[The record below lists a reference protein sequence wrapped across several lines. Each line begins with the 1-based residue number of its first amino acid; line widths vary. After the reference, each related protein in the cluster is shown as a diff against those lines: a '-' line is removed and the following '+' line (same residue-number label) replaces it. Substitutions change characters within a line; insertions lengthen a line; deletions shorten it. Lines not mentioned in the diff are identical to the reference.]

1 MTDRAAAPLEGM
13 AALVTGGNRG
23 IGQATVRALAGAG
36 ARVAALSRSGGDP
49 GVPGALALACDLRE
63 RASVMAAVAQ
73 VVDEFGRIDIVVPN
87 AGVGSYGP
95 FLELAPEDV
104 DEMIDVNVK
113 GTLHTLQATLPHL
126 LRSPAAD
133 VVIIASEAGR
143 RGLPGESVYSASK
156 FAQVGLGRSLDH
168 ELREHGVR
176 CTNVCPGGV
185 ATGFAFGRGRRPED
199 EVGMMSA
206 QDIADVVLFAVTRPR
221 GMRLLEV
228 ALRPMTEAS
237 WG

>member
-1 MTDRAAAPLEGM
+1 MTPLEGRV
-13 AALVTGGNRG
+13 ALVTGGNRG
-23 IGQATVRALAGAG
+23 IGQATVRALAEAG
-36 ARVAALSRSGGDP
+36 ARVAALSRSGADP
-49 GVPGALALACDLRE
+49 GVPGAMAIACDLRD
-63 RASVMAAVAQ
+63 RAAVMEATAQ
-73 VVDEFGRIDIVVPN
+73 VVERFGRLDIVVPN

-113 GTLHTLQATLPHL
+113 GTLYTLQATLPHL
-126 LRSPAAD
+126 LESPAAD

-168 ELREHGVR
+168 ELREQGVR
-176 CTNVCPGGV
+176 CTNLCPGGV
-185 ATGFAFGRGRRPED
+185 ATGFAFGHGRKPED
-199 EVGMMSA
+199 EIGMMSA
-206 QDIADVVLFAVTRPR
+206 QEIAEIVLFAVTRPR
-221 GMRLLEV
+221 GMRLLEI

>member
-1 MTDRAAAPLEGM
+1 MTSLEGRV
-13 AALVTGGNRG
+13 ALVTGGNRG
-23 IGQATVRALAGAG
+23 IGQATVRALSEAG
-36 ARVAALSRSGGDP
+36 ARVAALSRTGGDP
-49 GVPGALALACDLRE
+49 GVPGALAIACDLRD
-63 RASVMAAVAQ
+63 RDAVMAATAQ
-73 VVDEFGRIDIVVPN
+73 VVERFGRLDIVVPN

-95 FLELAPEDV
+95 FLELAPDDV

-113 GTLHTLQATLPHL
+113 GTLYTLQSTLPHL
-126 LRSPAAD
+126 LTSPAAD

-176 CTNVCPGGV
+176 CTNLCPGGV
-185 ATGFAFGRGRRPED
+185 ATGFAFGHGRKPED
-199 EVGMMSA
+199 EVGMMTA
-206 QDIADVVLFAVTRPR
+206 EEIAEIVLFAVTRPR
-221 GMRLLEV
+221 GMRLLEI

>member
-1 MTDRAAAPLEGM
+1 MTSLEGRV
-13 AALVTGGNRG
+13 ALVTGGNRG
-23 IGQATVRALAGAG
+23 IGQATVRALSEAG
-36 ARVAALSRSGGDP
+36 ARVAALSRSGADP
-49 GVPGALALACDLRE
+49 GVPGALAIACDLRD
-63 RASVMAAVAQ
+63 RAAVMAAADQ
-73 VVDEFGRIDIVVPN
+73 VVERFGRLDIVVPN

-95 FLELAPEDV
+95 FLELDPADV

-113 GTLHTLQATLPHL
+113 GTLYTLQATLPHL
-126 LRSPAAD
+126 LKSPAAD

-168 ELREHGVR
+168 ELREQGVR
-176 CTNVCPGGV
+176 CTNLCPGGV
-185 ATGFAFGRGRRPED
+185 ATGFAFGHGRVPED

-206 QDIADVVLFAVTRPR
+206 EEIAEIVLFAVTRPR
-221 GMRLLEV
+221 GMRLLEI
-228 ALRPMTEAS
+228 ALRPMKEAS

>member
-1 MTDRAAAPLEGM
+1 MRPLEGRV
-13 AALVTGGNRG
+13 ALVTGGNRG
-23 IGQATVRALAGAG
+23 IGQATVRALAEAG
-36 ARVAALSRSGGDP
+36 AHVAAVSRSGGDP
-49 GVPGALALACDLRE
+49 GVDGALAIACDLRD
-63 RASVMAAVAQ
+63 RAAVMASADRAVS
-73 VVDEFGRIDIVVPN
+73 EFGRLDIVVPN

-95 FLELAPEDV
+95 FLELSPEDV

-113 GTLHTLQATLPHL
+113 GTLYTLQATLPHL
-126 LRSPAAD
+126 LLSPAAD

-168 ELREHGVR
+168 ELREHDVR
-176 CTNVCPGGV
+176 CTNLCPGGV
-185 ATGFAFGRGRRPED
+185 ATGFAFGRGREPLD
-199 EVGMMSA
+199 EVGMMTPEE
-206 QDIADVVLFAVTRPR
+206 IADIVLFAVTRPR
-221 GMRLLEV
+221 GMRLLEI